1 MNTIVDDIKSV
12 RSSRTESKLIRPI
25 VPIEKWIYDEYYIGP
40 DAGSIYDFW
49 RQHLIEIFRSDRKP
63 EEYIDQILVD
73 GSIGGGKTTFANMCM
88 MRKLYELSCYENM
101 QSLFNLMLSSKIAF
115 IYFNITKDQAEQTG
129 FGQLREMIDASPYF
143 QENFR
148 RNMKANSVVEWPEE
162 KLSVTYASGTSGMIG
177 GNLLGSIL
185 DEANFYQGD
194 GKEAVAGEVQSKAA
208 KLYTNIR
215 NRGRS
220 RFLRNGINHALNI
233 VVSSSMYANS
243 FMNKLKDECKDDPHT
258 YYIETTIWDV
268 KPKGTYSDE
277 RFYVFKG
284 SDNLDPALC
293 DTVPDVSNIMEVLGY
308 GRCDNF
314 ENPVAAIKSFPEDVQ
329 RQYFIAIPTDFRKSF
344 DDNLIQALQ
353 DIAGVSVSPIGRL
366 FSSRYHYNLALD
378 KSIENPLL
386 APEVTLSTKS
396 DVTWKDLFKPTYEFE
411 HKEKPRFIH
420 FDQSYAGDK
429 SGISC
434 CYIDKVV
441 ETEEG
446 PIPYIKF
453 DFMFTIVPPKAP
465 AQTAIYK
472 LRELIPYLANV
483 HGLTFGL
490 ITYDMFASIESMQIL
505 QSQGFPVEY
514 QSVDR
519 TDEAYLAF
527 CNLLYEERVKFG
539 YSHEFEDNLFNL
551 IHYRSKKKV
560 DHPAEGC
567 FTGDTKISLVDGRE
581 VSILDLKDEYE
592 LGKDNYVYTYNEENK
607 IIEPKKIRKVFKTKI
622 TDELYVITLDNGE
635 IIKCTNNH
643 KFMLRDGSYCEAQD
657 LIIGNSLMPL
667 YRKFPEKG
675 SLQDYRMFYEPYE
688 NEWHFEHR
696 RFVQSGEGNIVHHI
710 NFNKLDNSPNNLIR
724 VTRNQHRKIHNRYR
738 SENEMNKVKS
748 SLHKYHSS
756 MSDTERAKRSKAISG
771 AVILANIDL
780 GLSTKQLYIK
790 RLIKELESLYRIQMI
805 EEKFQVEYNKLSLKE
820 KNKYQVLLTY
830 SLNPS
835 INENHRVRSK
845 MLYEGKKDKFTT
857 KGRKWYTD
865 GVNTIYLLVTEP
877 IPAGFTPGRTRK
889 NHKIVDIKI
898 IKSSEP
904 VYDLEI
910 EDNHNFA
917 LSAGVFVHN
926 SKDTSDSAVGAA
938 FNALRSESVEATL
951 RGQDVEA
958 WIDSMI

>member
-657 LIIGNSLMPL
+657 LIVGNSLMPL

-675 SLQDYRMFYEPYE
+675 GLQDYRMYYEPYE

-710 NFNKLDNSPNNLIR
+710 NFNKLDNSPNNLVR
-724 VTRNQHRKIHNRYR
+724 VTRSQHREIHNRYR

-756 MSDTERAKRSKAISG
+756 MSDTERAKMSKAISG

-865 GVNTIYLLVTEP
+865 GVNTIYLLATEP